1 MKASF
6 HCTRWQNLCI
16 RFQKNDVGTGRRKI
30 HQLADRLR
38 FQANIWN
45 GNEQEFTDL
54 LSHIKSSIDT
64 AKEEGKN
71 EKALEIAK
79 NMLADGVDINLIKKY
94 SGLTQEQIEKMK

>member
-1 MKASF
+1 M
-6 HCTRWQNLCI
+6 TYE
-16 RFQKNDVGTGRRKI
+16 TGRRNI

-64 AKEEGKN
+64 AKEEGQN